1 TINQTLTE
9 FEVYQEYWE
18 PLKKVTSTYASFD
31 KDNLY
36 YDFPSVSGFSS
47 MNNKKYLLMLTRLG
61 YSTSNVRAKR
71 NGGTVITDILLSNQY
86 QVIPNQEI
94 QHQAT
99 SGVKIIESEV
109 S

>member
-1 TINQTLTE
+1 
-9 FEVYQEYWE
+9 
-18 PLKKVTSTYASFD
+18 
-31 KDNLY
+31 
-36 YDFPSVSGFSS
+36 

-99 SGVKIIESEV
+99 SGVKIIEIEV